1 MPTLSWTAPPA
12 LPPTH
17 YIDNRLYTDPDI
29 FELERR
35 RIFGTGWKLLCHESE
50 IARPG
55 DYTTTRLAGIGLV
68 VLRDRDGRV
77 RTFFNVCPHRG
88 ATLLRQPA
96 GSLASDRI
104 QCFYHLWSF
113 DSTGR
118 CTVIPRAEGYA
129 ASGLTPADVHLR
141 EVRTES
147 LYGWVFVTLDDA
159 AEPLS
164 TFLGPT
170 ATELEAIFGGA
181 EIEVFHL
188 HRAEFRANWKL
199 FVETN
204 CEGYHE
210 LLHVLNRTTGLGQKH
225 YAERRWRTHARGHNT
240 FEPATIGYERLA
252 LGGRDAHLFPGMQ
265 PNGHV
270 VIDVFPD
277 VMFNIRATVGRIDT
291 LTPLAPGLTLL
302 ECRGIGLKG
311 DSEEV
316 RAQRIAQHNQVW
328 GPSGRNL
335 PEDLW
340 AIETQWTNIA
350 AGALPY
356 SVIAREEG
364 NRAMDDS
371 PVRNFYAEWRR
382 RTGRASHDIA
392 LPAADT
398 EAAA

>member
-1 MPTLSWTAPPA
+1 MPTLSWTDPPA

-17 YIDNRLYTDPDI
+17 YIDNRIYTDAEI

-35 RIFGTGWKLLCHESE
+35 RIFGAGWKLLCHDSE

-55 DYTTTRLAGIGLV
+55 DYTTARLAGVNLI

-77 RTFFNVCPHRG
+77 RCFFNVCPHRG
-88 ATLLRQPA
+88 AALLRQPA
-96 GSLASDRI
+96 GSLAGDRI

-118 CTVIPRAEGYA
+118 CTAIPRADGYA
-129 ASGLTPADVHLR
+129 ACGLAPADVRLR
-141 EVRTES
+141 ELRCE
-147 LYGWVFVTLDDA
+147 LFCGWVFVSLDDRV
-159 AEPLS
+159 EPLAD
-164 TFLGPT
+164 FLGPS
-170 ATELEAIFGGA
+170 AAELAEVFGAA

-210 LLHVLNRTTGLGQKH
+210 LLHVLNRTTGHGQKD

-240 FEPATIGYERLA
+240 FEQATIGYDRLA
-252 LGGRDAHLFPGMQ
+252 LGGRDANLFPGMR
-265 PNGHV
+265 PNGHIV
-270 VIDVFPD
+270 VDLFPD
-277 VMFNIRATVGRIDT
+277 VMFNVRATVGRIDT

-302 ECRGIGLKG
+302 ECRGIGLRS
-311 DSEEV
+311 DSDAV
-316 RAQRIAQHNQVW
+316 RAQRVAQHNQVW

-340 AIETQWTNIA
+340 AIETQWANIA
-350 AGALPY
+350 GGAPRY
-356 SVIAREEG
+356 SVIAREED

-392 LPAADT
+392 APAA
-398 EAAA
+398 AAERAA